1 VVEEGNNRGKFIGL
15 LELND
20 YGWRASF
27 RTQQPGAVFSQ
38 QGDVQTFAKEA
49 EAMKWL
55 HMQASQ
61 LGFASIDIRRK

>member
-1 VVEEGNNRGKFIGL
+1 MVEEGENRGKFIGL
-15 LELND
+15 LERND

-38 QGDVQTFAKEA
+38 QGDTQTFAEEA

-55 HMQASQ
+55 HTQANQ

>member
-1 VVEEGNNRGKFIGL
+1 MVEEGESRGKFIGL
-15 LELND
+15 LERND

-38 QGDVQTFAKEA
+38 QGEAQTFAKEA

-55 HMQASQ
+55 HAQASN
-61 LGFASIDIRRK
+61 LGFASINIRRK

>member
-15 LELND
+15 LERHD

-27 RTQQPGAVFSQ
+27 RTQIPGEVFSQ
-38 QGDVQTFAKEA
+38 QGGFQIFGKEA

-55 HMQASQ
+55 HTQASN
-61 LGFASIDIRRK
+61 LGYVSIDIRRK